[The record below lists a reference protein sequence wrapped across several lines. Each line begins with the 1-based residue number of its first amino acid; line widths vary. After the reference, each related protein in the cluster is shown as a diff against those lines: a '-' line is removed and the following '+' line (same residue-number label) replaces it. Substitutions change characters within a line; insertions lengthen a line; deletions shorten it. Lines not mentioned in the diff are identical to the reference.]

1 MAYYKILFYYLLWK
15 ICMHSLDVVFSNN
28 NGEQFSKLESGLK
41 IKNYISF
48 DSSWQAEYK
57 GTICILKECL

>member
-1 MAYYKILFYYLLWK
+1 
-15 ICMHSLDVVFSNN
+15 MHSLDVVFSNN

-48 DSSWQAEYK
+48 DSS
-57 GTICILKECL
+57 